1 MGSSPTRRISSKVG
15 YLAAATASKELK
27 LDTVIKIAA
36 GTPAR
41 ECADVQQVFSVFF
54 NEKKRLRSKL
64 SREGVRKMPPDRKEA
79 AEKLRQL
86 VNSNLKNEIEVSVS
100 YDICLSKTD
109 TSLLTV
115 NK

>member
-1 MGSSPTRRISSKVG
+1 
-15 YLAAATASKELK
+15 
-27 LDTVIKIAA
+27 
-36 GTPAR
+36 
-41 ECADVQQVFSVFF
+41 
-54 NEKKRLRSKL
+54 
-64 SREGVRKMPPDRKEA
+64 MPPDRKEA

-100 YDICLSKTD
+100 YDIYLSKTD

>member
-1 MGSSPTRRISSKVG
+1 MR
-15 YLAAATASKELK
+15 E
-27 LDTVIKIAA
+27 
-36 GTPAR
+36 AR
-41 ECADVQQVFSVFF
+41 QRAPPWKKSEREVKSVTE
-54 NEKKRLRSKL
+54 NK
-64 SREGVRKMPPDRKEA
+64 KEA

-86 VNSNLKNEIEVSVS
+86 ANSNFMNDELEISVD

>member
-1 MGSSPTRRISSKVG
+1 
-15 YLAAATASKELK
+15 
-27 LDTVIKIAA
+27 
-36 GTPAR
+36 
-41 ECADVQQVFSVFF
+41 
-54 NEKKRLRSKL
+54 
-64 SREGVRKMPPDRKEA
+64 MPPDRKEA

-100 YDICLSKTD
+100 YDIRLSKTD